1 VPGIPP
7 VAAVG
12 GPADYDVGG
21 WNGLMVPAGTPR
33 PIIDRIYTEIRD
45 GMAVPEVRQRYE
57 SVGFDIDPLGPEA
70 MLQHMRK
77 LWGEFGPLIR
87 QLGIRAE

>member
-1 VPGIPP
+1 
-7 VAAVG
+7 
-12 GPADYDVGG
+12 
-21 WNGLMVPAGTPR
+21 
-33 PIIDRIYTEIRD
+33 
-45 GMAVPEVRQRYE
+45 
-57 SVGFDIDPLGPEA
+57 

>member
-1 VPGIPP
+1 
-7 VAAVG
+7 
-12 GPADYDVGG
+12 
-21 WNGLMVPAGTPR
+21 
-33 PIIDRIYTEIRD
+33 
-45 GMAVPEVRQRYE
+45 
-57 SVGFDIDPLGPEA
+57 VGFDIDPLGPEA